1 MTIKHF
7 VDRYNIYYVYNPS
20 KISASIHSTAITFFQ
35 IAIVMMLIQMATFIA
50 LKTGSSYMTTFSI
63 VILFAAL
70 VLFFCQCFCHCCW
83 NIGANLPAKRKTA
96 ASKRDFCSCS
106 YLPPVLFDI
115 SIDGTYLN

>member
-50 LKTGSSYMTTFSI
+50 LKTGSSYMTTCSV
-63 VILFAAL
+63 VILFVAL
-70 VLFFCQCFCHCCW
+70 ILFFSQAFCHCCW
-83 NIGANLPAKRKTA
+83 NIGANLVGYTTRNPNSGLALQNA
-96 ASKRDFCSCS
+96 
-106 YLPPVLFDI
+106 
-115 SIDGTYLN
+115 